1 VAATKAGTDA
11 CQRYHEIR
19 ERLVVKPIKATGLP
33 DPTLRELGRPPARS
47 VRPLRPG
54 SKVGQVL

>member
-19 ERLVVKPIKATGLP
+19 ERLVVKPVKGTGLP
-33 DPTLRELGRPPARS
+33 DPTL
-47 VRPLRPG
+47 G
-54 SKVGQVL
+54 S